1 MKEQKIANETKWIN
15 AIGSDSIRNSKLM
28 RKMGVSPCDIQ
39 LIQLLLF
46 ITEEDRMIIRIP
58 VFRRI

>member
-15 AIGSDSIRNSKLM
+15 AIGSDSIRNTKLM

-46 ITEEDRMIIRIP
+46 IIKEDRMIIWMPVLQRI
-58 VFRRI
+58 